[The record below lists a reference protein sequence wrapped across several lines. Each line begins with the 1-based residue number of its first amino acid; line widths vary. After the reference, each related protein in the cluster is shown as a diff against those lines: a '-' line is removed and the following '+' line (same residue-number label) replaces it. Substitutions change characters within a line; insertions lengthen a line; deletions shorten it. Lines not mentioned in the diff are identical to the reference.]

1 DLRGRAG
8 AHRDARAAEAAA
20 LAAVVGARRDEPGV
34 TATAQ
39 EPDLA
44 HRASR
49 GTLVTV
55 GAQWSRTAL
64 QLVSTVVLARLLA
77 PADFGLIAMVMAI
90 VGLADL
96 VREFGLSGAIVRLRE
111 IDDRLWAAIHR
122 FSLLVGIVAAGLA
135 AASAPL

>member
-1 DLRGRAG
+1 MTTT
-8 AHRDARAAEAAA
+8 AA
-20 LAAVVGARRDEPGV
+20 P
-34 TATAQ
+34 

-64 QLVSTVVLARLLA
+64 QLVSTVVLARLLV
-77 PADFGLIAMVMAI
+77 PADFGLLAMVLAI

-111 IDDRLWAAIHR
+111 IDDRMWAAIHR
-122 FSLLVGIVAAGLA
+122 FSLVLGVVAGGLA
-135 AASAPL
+135 AASAPLVAALYGEPRLVGLTLALAP